1 MADDVPFE
9 RRALSRRRFVL
20 TAAGAGATILL
31 PGCGG
36 SSSSDAIEGGGAT
49 TPAGDGGKTYDGPKV
64 DLQFWNGFTGGDGP
78 FMRDMVTQFNS
89 ENENIKVKMVVQQW
103 ADYYQKVPTAVAS
116 GRGPDVGVMHVDTLA
131 TNAARNVIIP
141 LDDVAQA
148 LALAKDDFAA
158 TIWDAGIYKGQRYGI
173 PLDMHPLGFY
183 YNTQHL
189 EKAGLSEPPMT
200 REDHDAALEK
210 LQAAGY
216 DKPFWQSSTWPAHLM
231 FMSLLWQFGGDL
243 YNEDASQTAWNSE
256 AGVEALTWQR
266 SLVED
271 GYSPPNVA
279 SDADYI
285 AFKNEKNSFHWDG
298 IWQTQDLAKTSVP
311 WAVAPLP
318 QIGSQKA
325 AWAGSHNLVIMR
337 QKSANED
344 KLQASRVFLNWIS
357 EKSIEWAKAGQVPAR
372 NSVRESAEFK
382 GLKNQSILAEQ
393 IDVVRFPPAVPGIGD
408 AQAEMEAAVNRAVLG
423 KQSPKEALDSGA
435 SKANKL
441 LEENKKKY
449 GA

>member
-1 MADDVPFE
+1 M
-9 RRALSRRRFVL
+9 SRRGFVL
-20 TAAGAGATILL
+20 TAAGAGAGLL
-31 PGCGG
+31 LSGCGG
-36 SSSSDAIEGGGAT
+36 SSSSEATGGGET
-49 TPAGDGGKTYDGPKV
+49 TTAGDGGQAYTGPKV

-78 FMRDMVTQFNS
+78 FMRDMVTQFNT

-141 LDDVAQA
+141 LDDVAES
-148 LALAKDDFAA
+148 LKLAKDDFAA
-158 TIWDAGIYKGQRYGI
+158 TIWDAGIYKDQRYGI

-189 EKAGLSEPPMT
+189 EKAGLSEAPMT
-200 REDHDAALEK
+200 RDEHDAALEK
-210 LQAAGY
+210 LKAAGF
-216 DKPFWQSSTWPAHLM
+216 DKPFWQSSTWPGHLM

-243 YNEDASQTAWNSE
+243 YNEDATQTAWNSD

-266 SLVED
+266 KLVDD

-279 SDADYI
+279 NDADYI

-298 IWQTQDLAKTSVP
+298 IWQTQDLAKTSLP

-337 QKSANED
+337 QKTQNED
-344 KLQASRVFLNWIS
+344 KLQASKVFLNWIS
-357 EKSIEWAKAGQVPAR
+357 EHSIDWAKGGQVPAR
-372 NSVRESAEFK
+372 NSVRNSAEFK
-382 GLKNQSILAEQ
+382 QLKNQSILAEQ
-393 IDVVRFPPAVPGIGD
+393 IDVVHFPPALPGIAD
-408 AQAEMEAAVNRAVLG
+408 AQAEMEAAVNRAILG